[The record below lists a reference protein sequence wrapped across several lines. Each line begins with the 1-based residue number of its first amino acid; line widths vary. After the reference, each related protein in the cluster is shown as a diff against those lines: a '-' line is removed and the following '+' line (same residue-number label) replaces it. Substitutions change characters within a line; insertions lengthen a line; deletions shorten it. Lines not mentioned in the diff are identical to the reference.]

1 MITRINAQA
10 ASRPTD
16 LVGNT
21 PLLELS
27 SISREVPGV
36 RILGKAEWYNPGG
49 SVKDRPAL
57 WMIRD
62 GEKSGLLTPEKIII
76 DATSGNTGIAYA
88 WIGAALGYKVKLCMP
103 KNASEERKKI
113 LRAYGVEVVLTDPG
127 EGSDGAIREARRLY
141 AEDPERYFYPDQYK
155 NPANPRS
162 HYESTAP
169 EIWEQTD
176 GEVTH
181 FVAGLGT
188 SGTFVGT
195 ATRLREYNPEIKVV
209 SFEPDSPFHGLEGM
223 KHMASAIVPE
233 IYDPT
238 IADQNFGTPTE
249 DAYDMV
255 KRLAREEGILV
266 GISAGGAVAT
276 SLRVARELES
286 GVVVT
291 VLCDSADKYLSES
304 FWEESARAAEDR
316 RGGRRAHPRPRQG
329 SLPRGV
335 QRCDGGNANR
345 GYEDRG
351 GRLARRERSLRREIA
366 PLPHR
371 PPGVHEARRAS
382 RRARHGAPRDIPF
395 PPGPS
400 GRAFRVRPGACLA
413 QLLVHHRLGG

>member
-1 MITRINAQA
+1 LYNNSDMITRINTPAV
-10 ASRPTD
+10 SRATD

-21 PLLELS
+21 PLLELP

-62 GEKSGLLTPEKIII
+62 GEKSGELDAGKVIL

-88 WIGAALGYKVKLCMP
+88 WIGASLGYKVKLCMP
-103 KNASEERKKI
+103 RNASEERKKI

-141 AEDPERYFYPDQYK
+141 AESPEKYFYPDQYK

-176 GEVTH
+176 GEITH

-195 ATRLREYNPEIKVV
+195 ATRLKEYNPEIKVV

-238 IADQNFGTPTE
+238 IADENLGTPTE
-249 DAYDMV
+249 DAYEMV
-255 KRLAREEGILV
+255 KRIAREEGILV
-266 GISAGGAVAT
+266 GISAGAAVAT

-304 FWEESARAAEDR
+304 FWEE
-316 RGGRRAHPRPRQG
+316 
-329 SLPRGV
+329 
-335 QRCDGGNANR
+335 
-345 GYEDRG
+345 
-351 GRLARRERSLRREIA
+351 
-366 PLPHR
+366 
-371 PPGVHEARRAS
+371 
-382 RRARHGAPRDIPF
+382 
-395 PPGPS
+395 
-400 GRAFRVRPGACLA
+400 
-413 QLLVHHRLGG
+413 

>member
-1 MITRINAQA
+1 MITRINTHA

-21 PLLELS
+21 PLLELP

-62 GEKSGLLTPEKIII
+62 GEKSGELGPGKVIL

-88 WIGAALGYKVKLCMP
+88 WIGASLGYKVKLCMP
-103 KNASEERKKI
+103 RNASEERKKI

-127 EGSDGAIREARRLY
+127 EGSDGAIREARRLH

-155 NPANPRS
+155 NPANPRA

-195 ATRLREYNPEIKVV
+195 ATRLKEYNPEIKVV

-238 IADQNFGTPTE
+238 IADQNLGAPTE

-255 KRLAREEGILV
+255 KRIAREEGVLV
-266 GISAGGAVAT
+266 GISAAAAVAT

-286 GVVVT
+286 GVVAT
-291 VLCDSADKYLSES
+291 VMCDSADKYLSES
-304 FWEESARAAEDR
+304 FWED
-316 RGGRRAHPRPRQG
+316 
-329 SLPRGV
+329 
-335 QRCDGGNANR
+335 
-345 GYEDRG
+345 
-351 GRLARRERSLRREIA
+351 
-366 PLPHR
+366 
-371 PPGVHEARRAS
+371 
-382 RRARHGAPRDIPF
+382 
-395 PPGPS
+395 
-400 GRAFRVRPGACLA
+400 
-413 QLLVHHRLGG
+413 

>member
-1 MITRINAQA
+1 MYNNSDMITRINIQA

-16 LVGNT
+16 FVGNT

-27 SISREVPGV
+27 SLSREVPGV

-62 GEKSGLLTPEKIII
+62 GEKSGELGPGKVIL

-88 WIGAALGYKVKLCMP
+88 WIGASLGYRVKLCMP

-195 ATRLREYNPEIKVV
+195 ATRLREYNPEIKVI

-255 KRLAREEGILV
+255 KHLAREEGILV
-266 GISAGGAVAT
+266 GISAGAAVAT

-286 GVVVT
+286 GVVIT

-304 FWEESARAAEDR
+304 FWEE
-316 RGGRRAHPRPRQG
+316 
-329 SLPRGV
+329 
-335 QRCDGGNANR
+335 
-345 GYEDRG
+345 
-351 GRLARRERSLRREIA
+351 
-366 PLPHR
+366 
-371 PPGVHEARRAS
+371 
-382 RRARHGAPRDIPF
+382 
-395 PPGPS
+395 
-400 GRAFRVRPGACLA
+400 
-413 QLLVHHRLGG
+413 

>member
-1 MITRINAQA
+1 MITRINTQA

-62 GEKSGLLTPEKIII
+62 GEKSGLLTPDKTII

-88 WIGAALGYKVKLCMP
+88 WIGASLGYKVKLCMP

-113 LRAYGVEVVLTDPG
+113 LRAYGVEVMLTDPG

-155 NPANPRS
+155 NPANPRA

-169 EIWEQTD
+169 EIWEQTE

-238 IADQNFGTPTE
+238 IADQNLGTPTE

-266 GISAGGAVAT
+266 GISAGAAVAT

-304 FWEESARAAEDR
+304 FWEE
-316 RGGRRAHPRPRQG
+316 
-329 SLPRGV
+329 
-335 QRCDGGNANR
+335 
-345 GYEDRG
+345 
-351 GRLARRERSLRREIA
+351 
-366 PLPHR
+366 
-371 PPGVHEARRAS
+371 
-382 RRARHGAPRDIPF
+382 
-395 PPGPS
+395 
-400 GRAFRVRPGACLA
+400 
-413 QLLVHHRLGG
+413 

>member
-1 MITRINAQA
+1 MYNNPDMFTRINRRLGL
-10 ASRPTD
+10 RPVD

-21 PLLELS
+21 PLLELE

-36 RILGKAEWYNPGG
+36 TILGKAEWYNPGG

-62 GEKSGLLTPEKIII
+62 GEKSGALTPSKTIL

-88 WIGAALGYKVKLCMP
+88 WIGASLGYKVKLCMP

-113 LRAYGVEVVLTDPG
+113 LRYYGVEVVLTDPG

-141 AEDPERYFYPDQYK
+141 AEDPEKYFYPDQYR

-176 GEVTH
+176 GEITH

-195 ATRLREYNPEIKVV
+195 STRLKEYNPEVQVI

-238 IADQNFGTPTE
+238 IADRNLGTPTE
-249 DAYDMV
+249 EAYEMV
-255 KRLAREEGILV
+255 KRLARDEGILV
-266 GISAGGAVAT
+266 GISAGAAVAT
-276 SLRVARELES
+276 SLRIARELES

-304 FWEESARAAEDR
+304 FWEE
-316 RGGRRAHPRPRQG
+316 
-329 SLPRGV
+329 
-335 QRCDGGNANR
+335 
-345 GYEDRG
+345 
-351 GRLARRERSLRREIA
+351 
-366 PLPHR
+366 
-371 PPGVHEARRAS
+371 
-382 RRARHGAPRDIPF
+382 
-395 PPGPS
+395 
-400 GRAFRVRPGACLA
+400 
-413 QLLVHHRLGG
+413 

>member
-1 MITRINAQA
+1 MRWPYILPYPPPGRQALSLYNNPDMITRINTRIG
-10 ASRPTD
+10 SRPTE

-21 PLLELS
+21 PLLELPG
-27 SISREVPGV
+27 ISREVPGV
-36 RILGKAEWYNPGG
+36 RIFGKAEWYNPGG

-62 GEKSGLLTPEKIII
+62 GERSGLLTPDKIIL

-88 WIGAALGYKVKLCMP
+88 WIGASLGYKVKLCMP

-113 LRAYGVEVVLTDPG
+113 LRAYGVDVVLTDPG
-127 EGSDGAIREARRLY
+127 EGSDGAIREARKLH
-141 AEDPERYFYPDQYK
+141 AEEPDKYFYPDQYK
-155 NPANPRS
+155 NPANPRA
-162 HYESTAP
+162 HYESTGP
-169 EIWEQTD
+169 EIWDQTE

-195 ATRLREYNPEIKVV
+195 STRLKEYNPEIKVI
-209 SFEPDSPFHGLEGM
+209 SFEPESPFHGLEGM

-238 IADQNFGTPTE
+238 IADENLATSTE
-249 DAYDMV
+249 EAYDMV

-266 GISAGGAVAT
+266 GISSGAAVAT

-304 FWEESARAAEDR
+304 FWED
-316 RGGRRAHPRPRQG
+316 
-329 SLPRGV
+329 
-335 QRCDGGNANR
+335 
-345 GYEDRG
+345 
-351 GRLARRERSLRREIA
+351 
-366 PLPHR
+366 
-371 PPGVHEARRAS
+371 
-382 RRARHGAPRDIPF
+382 
-395 PPGPS
+395 
-400 GRAFRVRPGACLA
+400 
-413 QLLVHHRLGG
+413 

>member
-1 MITRINAQA
+1 LYNNPDMITRIKDKLGSQ
-10 ASRPTD
+10 PVD
-16 LVGNT
+16 LVGST
-21 PLLELS
+21 PLLELA

-36 RILGKAEWYNPGG
+36 TILGKAEWYNPGG

-62 GEKSGLLTPEKIII
+62 GEKSGALTPEKVVL

-88 WIGAALGYKVKLCMP
+88 WIGAALGYKIKLCMP

-113 LRAYGVEVVLTDPG
+113 LRAYGVEIVLTDPG

-141 AEDPERYFYPDQYK
+141 AEEPEKYFYPDQYQ

-169 EIWEQTD
+169 EIWVQTD
-176 GEVTH
+176 GEITH

-195 ATRLREYNPEIKVV
+195 ARRLKEYNPGIKVV

-238 IADQNFGTPTE
+238 IADENLGTSTE
-249 DAYDMV
+249 EAYEMV
-255 KRLAREEGILV
+255 KRLAREEGVLV
-266 GISAGGAVAT
+266 GLSAGAAVAT

-286 GVVVT
+286 GVIVT
-291 VLCDSADKYLSES
+291 VFPDGADKYLSES
-304 FWEESARAAEDR
+304 FWEE
-316 RGGRRAHPRPRQG
+316 
-329 SLPRGV
+329 
-335 QRCDGGNANR
+335 
-345 GYEDRG
+345 
-351 GRLARRERSLRREIA
+351 
-366 PLPHR
+366 
-371 PPGVHEARRAS
+371 
-382 RRARHGAPRDIPF
+382 
-395 PPGPS
+395 
-400 GRAFRVRPGACLA
+400 
-413 QLLVHHRLGG
+413 

>member
-10 ASRPTD
+10 ASQPTD

-181 FVAGLGT
+181 LVAGLGT

-195 ATRLREYNPEIKVV
+195 ATRLREYNAEIKVI

-238 IADQNFGTPTE
+238 IADQNLGTPTE

-266 GISAGGAVAT
+266 GISAGAAVAT

-291 VLCDSADKYLSES
+291 VLCDNADKYLSEN
-304 FWEESARAAEDR
+304 FWEE
-316 RGGRRAHPRPRQG
+316 
-329 SLPRGV
+329 
-335 QRCDGGNANR
+335 
-345 GYEDRG
+345 
-351 GRLARRERSLRREIA
+351 
-366 PLPHR
+366 
-371 PPGVHEARRAS
+371 
-382 RRARHGAPRDIPF
+382 
-395 PPGPS
+395 
-400 GRAFRVRPGACLA
+400 
-413 QLLVHHRLGG
+413 

>member
-1 MITRINAQA
+1 V
-10 ASRPTD
+10 D

-21 PLLELS
+21 PLLELA
-27 SISREVPGV
+27 SISSEVPYAT
-36 RILGKAEWYNPGG
+36 ILGKAEWYNPGG

-57 WMIRD
+57 WMVRD
-62 GEKSGLLTPEKIII
+62 GEKSGELDAGKVIL

-113 LRAYGVEVVLTDPG
+113 LRALGVEIVLTDPG

-141 AEDPERYFYPDQYK
+141 AEDPKQYFYPDQYT
-155 NPANPRS
+155 NPANPKA

-169 EIWEQTD
+169 EIWEQTE

-195 ATRLREYNPEIKVV
+195 AWRLKEYNPEIKVI

-223 KHMASAIVPE
+223 KHMASALVPE
-233 IYDPT
+233 IYDPML
-238 IADQNFGTPTE
+238 ADENLGASTE
-249 DAYDMV
+249 EAYEMV

-266 GISAGGAVAT
+266 GLSAGAAVAT

-291 VLCDSADKYLSES
+291 VLPDGADKYLSES
-304 FWEESARAAEDR
+304 FWEE
-316 RGGRRAHPRPRQG
+316 
-329 SLPRGV
+329 
-335 QRCDGGNANR
+335 
-345 GYEDRG
+345 
-351 GRLARRERSLRREIA
+351 
-366 PLPHR
+366 
-371 PPGVHEARRAS
+371 
-382 RRARHGAPRDIPF
+382 
-395 PPGPS
+395 
-400 GRAFRVRPGACLA
+400 
-413 QLLVHHRLGG
+413 

>member
-1 MITRINAQA
+1 LYNNSDMITRINTQA
-10 ASRPTD
+10 STRPVD

-36 RILGKAEWYNPGG
+36 RILGKAEWHNPGG

-62 GEKSGLLTPEKIII
+62 GERSGRLTPDKTIL

-88 WIGAALGYKVKLCMP
+88 WIGASLGYKVKLCMP

-141 AEDPERYFYPDQYK
+141 AEDPETYFYPDQYK
-155 NPANPRS
+155 NPANPRA

-176 GEVTH
+176 GEITH

-195 ATRLREYNPEIKVV
+195 STRLKEYNTGIRVV

-238 IADQNFGTPTE
+238 IADQNLGTPTE
-249 DAYDMV
+249 DAYEMV

-266 GISAGGAVAT
+266 GISAGAAVAT

-286 GVVVT
+286 GVIVT
-291 VLCDSADKYLSES
+291 VLCDGADKYLSES
-304 FWEESARAAEDR
+304 FWEE
-316 RGGRRAHPRPRQG
+316 
-329 SLPRGV
+329 
-335 QRCDGGNANR
+335 
-345 GYEDRG
+345 
-351 GRLARRERSLRREIA
+351 
-366 PLPHR
+366 
-371 PPGVHEARRAS
+371 
-382 RRARHGAPRDIPF
+382 
-395 PPGPS
+395 
-400 GRAFRVRPGACLA
+400 
-413 QLLVHHRLGG
+413 

>member
-113 LRAYGVEVVLTDPG
+113 LRAYGVEVVLTDPS

-141 AEDPERYFYPDQYK
+141 AGDPERYFYPDQYK

-169 EIWEQTD
+169 EIWEQAD

-195 ATRLREYNPEIKVV
+195 ATRLREYNAEIKVI

-238 IADQNFGTPTE
+238 IADQNLGTPTE

-266 GISAGGAVAT
+266 GISAGAAVAT

-291 VLCDSADKYLSES
+291 VLCDNADKYLSEN
-304 FWEESARAAEDR
+304 FWEE
-316 RGGRRAHPRPRQG
+316 
-329 SLPRGV
+329 
-335 QRCDGGNANR
+335 
-345 GYEDRG
+345 
-351 GRLARRERSLRREIA
+351 
-366 PLPHR
+366 
-371 PPGVHEARRAS
+371 
-382 RRARHGAPRDIPF
+382 
-395 PPGPS
+395 
-400 GRAFRVRPGACLA
+400 
-413 QLLVHHRLGG
+413 

>member
-1 MITRINAQA
+1 MGL
-10 ASRPTD
+10 RPVD

-21 PLLELS
+21 PLLELA
-27 SISREVPGV
+27 SISSEVPDV
-36 RILGKAEWYNPGG
+36 TILGKAEWYNPGG

-57 WMIRD
+57 WMVRD
-62 GEKSGLLTPEKIII
+62 GEKSGELDAGKVIL

-113 LRAYGVEVVLTDPG
+113 LRALGVEIVLTDPG

-141 AEDPERYFYPDQYK
+141 AEDPKQYFYPDQYT
-155 NPANPRS
+155 NPANPKA

-169 EIWEQTD
+169 EIWEQTE

-195 ATRLREYNPEIKVV
+195 AWRLKEYNPEIKVI

-233 IYDPT
+233 IYDPM
-238 IADQNFGTPTE
+238 IADENLGASTE
-249 DAYDMV
+249 EAYEMV

-266 GISAGGAVAT
+266 GLSAGAAVAA

-291 VLCDSADKYLSES
+291 VLPDGADKYLSES
-304 FWEESARAAEDR
+304 FWEE
-316 RGGRRAHPRPRQG
+316 
-329 SLPRGV
+329 
-335 QRCDGGNANR
+335 
-345 GYEDRG
+345 
-351 GRLARRERSLRREIA
+351 
-366 PLPHR
+366 
-371 PPGVHEARRAS
+371 
-382 RRARHGAPRDIPF
+382 
-395 PPGPS
+395 
-400 GRAFRVRPGACLA
+400 
-413 QLLVHHRLGG
+413 

>member
-1 MITRINAQA
+1 MITRINE
-10 ASRPTD
+10 RTRTNVTG

-27 SISREVPGV
+27 SVSAEVPGV

-62 GEKSGLLTPEKIII
+62 GENSGALTPQKTIL

-88 WIGAALGYKVKLCMP
+88 WIGAAMGYRVKLCMP

-113 LRAYGVEVVLTDPG
+113 LRAYGVDFVLTDPG

-141 AEDPERYFYPDQYK
+141 AEDQEKYFYPDQYS

-169 EIWEQTD
+169 EIWEKTN
-176 GEVTH
+176 GEITH

-195 ATRLREYNPEIKVV
+195 ASRLKEYNPDIRVV
-209 SFEPDSPFHGLEGM
+209 SFEPDSAFHGLEGM
-223 KHMASAIVPE
+223 KHMESAIVPE

-238 IADQNFGTPTE
+238 VADENRLASTE
-249 DAYDMV
+249 DAYEMV
-255 KRLAREEGILV
+255 KRVAREEGVLI
-266 GISAGGAVAT
+266 GISAGAAVAT
-276 SLRVARELES
+276 ALEVAREIEH

-291 VLCDSADKYLSES
+291 ILCDGADKYLSES
-304 FWEESARAAEDR
+304 FWED
-316 RGGRRAHPRPRQG
+316 
-329 SLPRGV
+329 
-335 QRCDGGNANR
+335 
-345 GYEDRG
+345 
-351 GRLARRERSLRREIA
+351 
-366 PLPHR
+366 
-371 PPGVHEARRAS
+371 
-382 RRARHGAPRDIPF
+382 
-395 PPGPS
+395 
-400 GRAFRVRPGACLA
+400 
-413 QLLVHHRLGG
+413 